1 MAIKIT
7 DANAQEI
14 ISSGKPV
21 VIDFW
26 ATWCGPCMAMA
37 PLIDELATEYEG
49 KVVIGKYN
57 VDEEGD
63 LSSEYRIMSLPTI
76 LFFKDGKK
84 TDIRLA
90 GSQTRATL
98 ESKIADLLAKV
109 AADTMVGGAT
119 LTKLLGTSA
128 WYAPGAAGAQMVAAI
143 LHNQKK
149 LISASALLEGEYGES
164 DLCIGVPCIIGR
176 NGIEKIVTF
185 DLNEEEKALFHKSAE
200 AVPFRLP
207 FTDLRSR
214 SQFFGISVA
223 TSSAA
228 RFI

>member
-98 ESKIADLLAKV
+98 EAKIAELLAK
-109 AADTMVGGAT
+109 
-119 LTKLLGTSA
+119 
-128 WYAPGAAGAQMVAAI
+128 
-143 LHNQKK
+143 
-149 LISASALLEGEYGES
+149 
-164 DLCIGVPCIIGR
+164 
-176 NGIEKIVTF
+176 
-185 DLNEEEKALFHKSAE
+185 
-200 AVPFRLP
+200 
-207 FTDLRSR
+207 
-214 SQFFGISVA
+214 
-223 TSSAA
+223 
-228 RFI
+228 